1 MLKRVLGLMWV
12 VCLVTVPSW
21 AATDPF
27 VGDWKVNPSKSK
39 LVDHMKVDSLGANK
53 YAFDLGGGPEK
64 IIVDGTDQPAAFETM
79 LSVTAEGPD
88 TWKVVRKKNG
98 RTLLTGIWKLSQDG
112 NTLTDNYTEFD
123 PKGSPSTTIYSFA
136 RTAGA
141 AGFAGT
147 WETTMPVTSS
157 FVLQIR
163 PYENN
168 GLSFVR
174 SSGERRNLK
183 LDGKDHPVEG
193 RGVVA
198 GLTSSARRVDER
210 TLEITDKINGQITRT
225 DHIELSP
232 DLKTLTRTIRPIGQR
247 NAAVLVFE
255 RQ

>member
-1 MLKRVLGLMWV
+1 MLKHIFSLMWV
-12 VCLVTVPSW
+12 ACLAAVPSW

-27 VGDWKVNPSKSK
+27 VGDWKLNPSESK

-64 IIVDGTDQPAAFETM
+64 IIVDGTDQPAAFGTM

-88 TWKVVRKKNG
+88 SWKVVRKKDG

-123 PKGSPSTTIYSFA
+123 PKGSPSTTIYSFQ
-136 RTAGA
+136 RTAGST
-141 AGFAGT
+141 GFAGT

-157 FVLQIR
+157 FVLHIR
-163 PYENN
+163 PYDNN
-168 GLSFVR
+168 GLSFIR
-174 SSGERRNLK
+174 SSGEPRNLK
-183 LDGKDHPVEG
+183 LDGKEYRVEG
-193 RGVVA
+193 RGIVA

-210 TLEITDKINGQITRT
+210 TLEITDKVNGQITRT
-225 DHIELSP
+225 EQIELSP
-232 DLKTLTRTIRPIGQR
+232 NLKTLIRTIRPVGQR
-247 NAAVLVFE
+247 DAAVLVFE